1 MKVYNDL
8 TLSGDEVKAL
18 HTMCQMARDL
28 KLDGHIEE
36 YSQITSSMKNQL
48 KMLKKT
54 IELAETDISANY
66 TDDEIRYM
74 KRKYR

>member
-1 MKVYNDL
+1 
-8 TLSGDEVKAL
+8 
-18 HTMCQMARDL
+18 
-28 KLDGHIEE
+28 
-36 YSQITSSMKNQL
+36 MKNQL

-74 KRKYR
+74 KRKYRELREEIRYAQKIQNNGFMIDYKSIK

>member
-1 MKVYNDL
+1 MKVYNDI

-36 YSQITSSMKNQL
+36 YSNTDLFGLETK
-48 KMLKKT
+48 
-54 IELAETDISANY
+54 LAEVIHSNNKFNEESTEDAQENDRTS
-66 TDDEIRYM
+66 
-74 KRKYR
+74 